1 MCLIL
6 ILRNN
11 AVVAFHKDNIST
23 SVGSVTHRHKR
34 RGLRQSLFLFV
45 VPIALEKCALYHMR
59 FTEVVLKWVTADLD
73 AIADRTEHFIQNNE
87 LRDNGGN
94 VCCCF
99 QVVYFRHG
107 GQYQALDFVRSGVGS
122 EDIICFFCVDNIS
135 LSLLGTGMAA

>member
-6 ILRNN
+6 ILGNN
-11 AVVAFHKDNIST
+11 AVVAFCKDNIST
-23 SVGSVTHRHKR
+23 SVESVTHRHKR

-45 VPIALEKCALYHMR
+45 VPIALEKCALYHMC

-73 AIADRTEHFIQNNE
+73 AIADRMEYFIQNSE

-107 GQYQALDFVRSGVGS
+107 GQYQALDFVRSGWALKTLSV
-122 EDIICFFCVDNIS
+122 FFLC
-135 LSLLGTGMAA
+135 